1 MGGRSALAYARERK
15 EQLTPAWCGA
25 GVEARERM
33 GGAQPPLANSNLPM
47 LSLPHRESHRP
58 LLEAVALVEERRRV
72 QRRRVQR
79 RLERLAEVGEG
90 GCAGG
95 GGEECECNQ

>member
-33 GGAQPPLANSNLPM
+33 GGAQPPLAHSNLPM

-72 QRRRVQR
+72 HR
-79 RLERLAEVGEG
+79 RLERLAEAGEG
-90 GCAGG
+90 GCAAG